1 MEHVGIMETL
11 KMIGGKAMSFIS
23 PILSIFIELF
33 NATKQWIAVFLAYWQ
48 GKKQGRKDAIH
59 EAEKDILDDV
69 EKIKSARNDDD
80 LRKRVR
86 DKYSRKK

>member
-1 MEHVGIMETL
+1 
-11 KMIGGKAMSFIS
+11 MSFVS

-59 EAEKDILDDV
+59 EATQEIVEDV
-69 EKIKSARNDDD
+69 ESVKNARNNIG
-80 LRKRVR
+80 LRDRVR
-86 DKYSRKK
+86 EKYARKK